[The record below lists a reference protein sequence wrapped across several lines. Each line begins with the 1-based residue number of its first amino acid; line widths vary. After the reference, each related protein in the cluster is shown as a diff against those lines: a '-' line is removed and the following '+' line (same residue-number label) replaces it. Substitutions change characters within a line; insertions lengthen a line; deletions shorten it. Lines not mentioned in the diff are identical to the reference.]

1 MCDHAPEIGYN
12 YLNTAFT
19 GTHSTA
25 LSGSDDPELAGLFS
39 NLFATQNGVASSLE
53 QTELKSYFIKNDCK

>member
-1 MCDHAPEIGYN
+1 MDCNNQELGYN

-25 LSGSDDPELAGLFS
+25 LSGVNDPELGDFII
-39 NLFATQNGVASSLE
+39 FQDMGVASSLE
-53 QTELKSYFIKNDCK
+53 QTELKSYFS

>member
-1 MCDHAPEIGYN
+1 MHELGYN

-19 GTHSTA
+19 GTNSTA
-25 LSGSDDPELAGLFS
+25 LSGTDDPEIKDIFDLAFRH
-39 NLFATQNGVASSLE
+39 QHGVASSLE